1 LGFVNPLSIFFNF
14 DLLLIT
20 GAMVEEGVARDIR
33 KWIGAAERVAVLTH
47 TNPDGDAIG
56 SSLALALALE
66 KKGIDAQ
73 VVIPDGLPD
82 FLRWLPGIDRS
93 TTFAYKQEKA
103 IKIIEGADL
112 IFCLDFNDPKR
123 LNGVEEYLFKSKA
136 KKVLI
141 DHHQEP
147 MDFTDIAISETWR
160 GSVGEM
166 IYLIMKMV
174 FEEEVMDRDI
184 ATCLYVAIMTDTGN
198 FNYASSYPEVFHIVG
213 DLMRYDLDKD
223 RIYSNVYDAFS
234 EDRMRLQGYVMLEK
248 MVVLPKYHT
257 AYISL
262 TDDELRKFNYRK
274 GDTEGF
280 VNIPFSVKGIKF
292 TALFIEKKDRIK
304 VSLRSRG
311 KFPVDRVA
319 TEHYHGGGHINA
331 AGGDSFT
338 SMKETLAG
346 FESLLPGYKKL
357 LSDD

>member
-1 LGFVNPLSIFFNF
+1 ML
-14 DLLLIT
+14 
-20 GAMVEEGVARDIR
+20 EQGVARKIR
-33 KWIGAAERVAVLTH
+33 RWIEAAGKVAVLTH
-47 TNPDGDAIG
+47 ANPDGDAIG

-66 KKGIDAQ
+66 KKGVEAR

-82 FLRWLPGIDRS
+82 FLRWLPGIERS

-103 IKIIEGADL
+103 IEIIEGADL

-123 LNGVEEYLFKSKA
+123 LNGVEQHLHQSEA

-141 DHHQEP
+141 DHHQDP
-147 MDFTDIAISETWR
+147 VKFTDILISETWR

-166 IYLIMKMV
+166 IYLFMNEV
-174 FEEEVMDRDI
+174 FQADLMDKDI

-198 FNYASSYPEVFHIVG
+198 FNYASSYPEIFHIVG
-213 DLMRYDLDKD
+213 ELMKYGLEKD
-223 RIYSNVYDAFS
+223 RIYSKVYDAFT
-234 EDRMRLQGYVMLEK
+234 EDRMRLQGYCMMEK

-262 TDDELRKFNYRK
+262 TDEELKRFNHRK

-280 VNIPFSVKGIKF
+280 VNIPFSVKGVRF

-304 VSLRSRG
+304 VSFRSRG
-311 KFPVDRVA
+311 SFPVHRVA
-319 TEHYHGGGHINA
+319 AEHYHGGGHINA

-346 FESLLPGYKKL
+346 FESLLPGYANL
-357 LSDD
+357 LTDD